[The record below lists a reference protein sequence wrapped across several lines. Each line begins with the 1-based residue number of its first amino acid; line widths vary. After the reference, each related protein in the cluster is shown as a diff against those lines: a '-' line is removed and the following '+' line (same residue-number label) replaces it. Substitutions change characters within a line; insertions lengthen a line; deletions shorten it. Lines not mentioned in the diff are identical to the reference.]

1 MAMTLTADRGVSW
14 SGDDFERRS
23 RAREPRRSWASQQ
36 PFEARKTPFN
46 ESGNRRSSA
55 WRAVGHRY
63 AVATAAIDAT
73 IAAAAGYGVA
83 ISHIPTGQAVLAGL
97 MGAALFT
104 VMVAAVGGY
113 SQDSLGDGPV
123 EFQSVL
129 RAAGLVAVSLVAYAF
144 LFDAAVPREAVFL
157 GVPLAAAGGCLVRY
171 ARRRRLHESRRA
183 GAAMRSTLVLGDP
196 SSVQRVIADLTAAPH
211 HGYRIDGLCLRS
223 LDGPDEIA
231 GVPVVGAIADVV
243 QVVSDRAAE
252 VVIITGSSL
261 SGDALRR
268 LSWALGRAGAHMV
281 VAPDIVEVSGP
292 RLSVRPTAGL
302 SLLEVEVDTPRRRL
316 VAKSIIDISIAIIA
330 GILLTPIIATAA
342 LAVRL
347 TSPGRAFFSQTRIG
361 VDGKPFTIRKLR
373 TMYVDADALRDALL
387 EENEGAGPLF
397 KLRTDPRV
405 TPVGRF
411 LRKYSLDELPQLWNV
426 VRGDMSL
433 VGPRP
438 PLEVEV
444 GAYEDEVHRRL
455 CVKPGLTGLW
465 QVSGRSDLEWDEA
478 VRLDLRYV
486 DNWSVAMDLMILWK
500 TGRAVLRGVGAY

>member
-1 MAMTLTADRGVSW
+1 MTLTADRGVLW
-14 SGDDFERRS
+14 SDDDGFERRG
-23 RAREPRRSWASQQ
+23 RAREPRRSWASQE
-36 PFEARKTPFN
+36 PFEARSTVFN
-46 ESGNRRSSA
+46 VSGRRRPSA
-55 WRAVGHRY
+55 WRSVGARYAGVTAGIDAAIASVTGY
-63 AVATAAIDAT
+63 AVASVYLPI
-73 IAAAAGYGVA
+73 
-83 ISHIPTGQAVLAGL
+83 GQAVGAGFA
-97 MGAALFT
+97 GGVLFT
-104 VMVAAVGGY
+104 LMVAFVGGY
-113 SQDSLGDGPV
+113 AQDGLGDGPA

-129 RAAGLVAVSLVAYAF
+129 RAAGLVAVALIAYAF
-144 LFDAAVPREAVFL
+144 IFGADVPREAVFL
-157 GVPLAAAGGCLVRY
+157 GLPLTAGGACLVRY
-171 ARRRRLHESRRA
+171 ARRRRLHEARRT

-223 LDGPDEIA
+223 LDGPDEVA

-281 VAPDIVEVSGP
+281 VAPDIVEVAGP
-292 RLSVRPTAGL
+292 RLHVRPTAGL
-302 SLLEVEVDTPRRRL
+302 SLLEVEVDTPIRRL
-316 VAKSIIDISIAIIA
+316 VAKSIIDVTLAVVV
-330 GILLTPIIATAA
+330 GLVLLPLVAATAV
-342 LAVRL
+342 AVRI
-347 TSPGRAFFSQTRIG
+347 TSAGPAFFRQTRVG
-361 VDGKPFTIRKLR
+361 VDGKPFTIWKLR
-373 TMYVDADALRDALL
+373 TMYVDADVRREALL
-387 EENEGAGPLF
+387 KENEGAGLLF
-397 KLRTDPRV
+397 KMRKDPRV
-405 TPVGRF
+405 TPVGRV

-426 VRGDMSL
+426 IHGDMSL

-438 PLEVEV
+438 PLESEV

-465 QVSGRSDLEWDEA
+465 QVSGRSDLAWDEA

-500 TGRAVLRGVGAY
+500 TGRAVLRGTGAY